1 MKFNKANF
9 DLMAVVGGIAGGVV
23 AKVVENF
30 TQREDQENNYLT
42 IGVQAVAGAAISAL
56 VKNNAIKAAGAS
68 MVGVAGYNLAKELN
82 IGESDETDTTNNTPA
97 SSGIG
102 ALLPAQ
108 MAIASTSTATKY
120 PLKGIKGTA
129 EKQTTKK
136 NNVI

>member
-30 TQREDQENNYLT
+30 TTKEDQENNYLT

-102 ALLPAQ
+102 LLPGQ
-108 MAIASTSTATKY
+108 LAIASTSTATKY